1 MVSSQEVGDLGY
13 NGFPVS
19 LFYLAPI
26 DFDHILDPNVV
37 ILFKGLLRK
46 NAITR
51 EKRLGEFL
59 ALIENESTDHKDDRT
74 IRCWLQT
81 YAHVALDS
89 SKNVRALAHRI
100 QTTYMEGGKE
110 FSKYLKTS
118 IPVLLSG
125 LFDEK
130 TIATRTYQ
138 SLLAIFQNDKT
149 KVDHTLWTIFL
160 DQIAHYCHAVLVNET
175 ENSITDERSET
186 KEDMALKYDRAV
198 NSAIQMII
206 KLLDFTLLETAAS
219 EVNECLLSDQFWERL
234 GMSSV
239 LDTLNTQLLRSYFQ
253 LFAKVFRLKD
263 GALSEFARSLN
274 VKELFKTTSKKL
286 IKNLKFADASIAY
299 STVVVPFWEMLRVL
313 TEFGNLEVATN
324 LKIKKSFWEFGGSK
338 SFSRLKG
345 YLKLSK
351 QVGSFLLSP
360 EYYREFS
367 AFLTSLKEA
376 DIKETPEFAFLSFT
390 SSKDARLVVQKSL
403 IDNCPMPMGANGIEL
418 LTACVRCSINSLGL
432 FEIEDE
438 VTKELAEAIFWTAL
452 DTVSRARITGENVKA
467 KKRLCVEIGE
477 FARTNLNFDDLTK
490 QLISTL
496 DPNEE
501 SAIHAGG
508 KKLLSHFGKLSSAYN
523 GTLED
528 KEREFVCEVLIE
540 KVEELYE
547 PAELTPAF
555 DLLGQLLDQLK
566 GLPKSLSEWIFTLP
580 SFVTPNFVSP
590 PTNVLAKLLQKI
602 SPADSKEL
610 VNDFFEKVATE
621 VPDRRA
627 DLILVINSNEV
638 VSLSYLKES
647 IPLAYSYLVE
657 LSKKESRGKAEDS
670 LVFNYLDDE
679 EILSNLL
686 SLSGLSATSQLNFIR
701 CLSSH
706 SIEVS
711 ESNKVRLQELTRAA
725 ISAGEISFLE
735 KLSDTNLARSAL
747 FDAICSEELSQEDVK
762 MIADE
767 LLPISQLE
775 DLVYS
780 AIKSVDLGQL
790 ALANPLS
797 QNIHL
802 IQASVNHSLVPDMIA
817 ATQVIASIPKF
828 DSAVLGLCSEYLEDF
843 MFLSRS
849 FPESTLDVKEKAE
862 KKFLDANSISLDE
875 AAVFLNGESEDGL
888 IGELIKSI
896 SGSGPFSAL
905 QFYHARLLLRVFYK
919 TFNRISKAE
928 FSKLKIIPTKLA
940 NHPLKIALYVTAATD
955 FLEDAKS
962 FERLRN
968 FVFGEILGVRGSA
981 DILTHGQTW
990 VALATN
996 FLHVERGTEIM
1007 PPHKMGMLI
1016 NQLLS
1021 WLDSEVAYD
1030 QEFNNVRSTV
1040 AVFCSRLLEVT
1051 VGLPDK
1057 FWELAVELCTSNL
1070 ACAQT
1075 EPLQLELRYT
1085 TAKLAA
1091 TLAKHANSDAVPNWE
1106 ESKAEISNELF
1117 AVFADK
1123 AIRAH
1128 DEALSNHAVRLWNQ
1142 LISRVIPKFALSN
1155 SGLGASIERLYDV
1168 LMDSTSLELQ
1178 RALVS
1183 LLMTGIDAEKEEFVV
1198 NYELKKSKLS
1208 DEESNNVA
1216 NLPSKL
1222 FTIINSTSEHL
1233 EVLIEE
1239 EKFLQVSRYLWGW
1252 ALVMEYFRD
1261 SSFSIRSDY
1270 IAELKEAGVIV
1281 GLLNNFAHVADIGEN
1296 AFLKKL
1302 RKLGHDSSQDLNEKV
1317 SPRDSLVEEYN
1328 IAKGCP
1334 GEPIAFEMKFA
1345 LVNLYFRATEFFGS
1359 TVQTWF
1365 TEVRDLQLKQTIE
1378 KFTIRYI
1385 SPRLILRILESV
1397 EEAKNRLVARDE
1409 NLTIKI
1415 SKVSNEIRSIY
1426 VIDEQTMEMVV
1437 KIPENFPLANVLVD
1451 GPVRL
1456 GVKETQWKAWLL
1468 ASQRVVSLTNG
1479 SIVDAIELFNRNVNL
1494 HFSGFEEC
1502 AICYSILHQDH
1513 SLPSKVCPTCL
1524 NKFHAACLYKWFKS
1538 SNSSTCPLCRS
1549 AFNFKVTRG

>member
-1 MVSSQEVGDLGY
+1 MANSQEVGNLGY

-51 EKRLGEFL
+51 EKRLSEFL
-59 ALIENESTDHKDDRT
+59 ALMESESTDHKDDRT

-81 YAHVALDS
+81 YPHVAVDS

-130 TIATRTYQ
+130 TISTRTYQ
-138 SLLAIFQNDKT
+138 SLLTVFQNDKT
-149 KVDHTLWTIFL
+149 RVDHTLWTIFL

-206 KLLDFTLLETAAS
+206 KLLEFSLLENAAS
-219 EVNECLLSDQFWERL
+219 EINECLLSDQFWERL
-234 GMSSV
+234 GMSST

-253 LFAKVFRLKD
+253 LLTKTFRLHEGK
-263 GALSEFARSLN
+263 LSEFTRSLN
-274 VKELFKTTSKKL
+274 VKDLFKTVSKKV
-286 IKNLKFADASIAY
+286 IKNLKLADASIAY
-299 STVVVPFWEMLRVL
+299 STVVVPLWEMLRVL
-313 TEFGNLEVATN
+313 TEFGMLEASTN
-324 LKIKKSFWEFGGSK
+324 LKIKKSFWELGGSK
-338 SFSRLKG
+338 SFSRLKA
-345 YLKLSK
+345 YLKLGK

-360 EYYREFS
+360 EYYQEIS
-367 AFLTSLKEA
+367 AFLASLKKA
-376 DIKETPEFAFLSFT
+376 DVKETPEFAFLCFS
-390 SSKDARLVVQKSL
+390 SSKDARLVVQKSFV
-403 IDNCPMPMGANGIEL
+403 DNCPIPMGANGIEL
-418 LTACVRCSINSLGL
+418 LTAFVRCSTSSLGL

-438 VTKELAEAIFWTAL
+438 INKELAAAIFWTAL
-452 DTVSRARITGENVKA
+452 DTISRARISGEKMKA
-467 KKRLCVEIGE
+467 NKRLCLELGD
-477 FARTNLNFDDLTK
+477 FARTNLNIDDLTK
-490 QLISTL
+490 ELITTI
-496 DPNEE
+496 DGTEE
-501 SAIHAGG
+501 SAIQVGG
-508 KKLLSHFGKLSSAYN
+508 KKLLAPFGKLSSAYN

-528 KEREFVCEVLIE
+528 KEREFMSEVLIE
-540 KVEELYE
+540 KLEELYDQKG
-547 PAELTPAF
+547 LTSAF
-555 DLLGQLLDQLK
+555 ELLGQLLDHLKQL
-566 GLPKSLSEWIFTLP
+566 PERLSEWILTLP
-580 SFVTPNFVSP
+580 SFVTSNFVSP
-590 PTNVLAKLLQKI
+590 PVDVLAKVLLKV
-602 SPADSKEL
+602 SLDDSKEL
-610 VNDFFEKVATE
+610 VNDFFEKVASE
-621 VPDRRA
+621 VPGRRA
-627 DLILVINSNEV
+627 DLMLVINRNET

-647 IPLAYSYLVE
+647 IPLAYSYLVD
-657 LSKKESRGKAEDS
+657 LSKMESRGKSEDA
-670 LVFNYLDDE
+670 LVFSYIDNE
-679 EILSNLL
+679 EILGNLL
-686 SLSGLSATSQLNFIR
+686 SLSGLSTSSQLNFIR

-706 SIEVS
+706 SIDVS
-711 ESNKVRLQELTRAA
+711 ESNKDYVQELSRAA
-725 ISAGEISFLE
+725 IKAGEISFLE
-735 KLSDTNLARSAL
+735 KISDTDLVRSIL
-747 FDAICSEELSQEDVK
+747 FDAICSDELSQEDAK
-762 MIADE
+762 MIAEE
-767 LLPISQLE
+767 LLPIPQLE
-775 DLVYS
+775 HLVYR
-780 AIKSVDLGQL
+780 AIGSVDLGQL
-790 ALANPLS
+790 SLANPLS

-802 IQASVNHSLVPDMIA
+802 IQASIKYSLVPEMIA
-817 ATQVIASIPKF
+817 ATGIIANIPKL
-828 DSAVLGLCSEYLEDF
+828 DPVILGLCSEYLEDY
-843 MFLSRS
+843 MFLSS
-849 FPESTLDVKEKAE
+849 TFPDSTLEVKESAG
-862 KKFLDANSISLDE
+862 KKFSDFVSISLDD
-875 AAVFLNGESEDGL
+875 AAMLLNGEVEHGVVA
-888 IGELIKSI
+888 ELVRSI
-896 SGSGPFSAL
+896 SGSGPFSAV
-905 QFYHARLLLRVFYK
+905 QFYHARLLVRVFSK
-919 TFNRISKAE
+919 TFHGVSKAE
-928 FSKLKIIPTKLA
+928 FSKLKVIPTKLA
-940 NHPLKIALYVTAATD
+940 NHPLKIALYVTAASD
-955 FLEDAKS
+955 FLEDAKT

-968 FVFGEILGVRGSA
+968 FVFGEILGVSRSA

-996 FLHVERGTEIM
+996 FLHVERGTEIL
-1007 PPHKMGMLI
+1007 PLHKLGMLI
-1016 NQLLS
+1016 NHLIT
-1021 WLDSEVAYD
+1021 WLDSEIAYD

-1040 AVFCSRLLEVT
+1040 AVFCSHLLEVT

-1057 FWELAVELCTSNL
+1057 FWDLAVDLCTSNL

-1075 EPLQLELRYT
+1075 EPCQLELRYT
-1085 TAKLAA
+1085 TAKLAV
-1091 TLAKHANSDAVPNWE
+1091 TIAKYANVDAVPNWQ
-1106 ESKAEISNELF
+1106 ESKTEISNDLF

-1123 AIRAH
+1123 SIREH
-1128 DEALSNHAVRLWNQ
+1128 DEALSNHAVSLWNE
-1142 LISRVIPKFALSN
+1142 LISRVVPKFSVAN
-1155 SGLGASIERLYDV
+1155 SGLGASIDCLYDV

-1183 LLMTGIDAEKEEFVV
+1183 LLMKSIATEKEEFVV
-1198 NYELKKSKLS
+1198 NYELKRSKLS
-1208 DEESNNVA
+1208 EEESGNVA

-1222 FTIINSTSEHL
+1222 FSIIKSTSEHL
-1233 EVLIEE
+1233 EVLIDE
-1239 EKFLQVSRYLWGW
+1239 EKFLKISRYLWGW
-1252 ALVMEYFRD
+1252 ALVMEHFRD

-1270 IAELKEAGVIV
+1270 IAELKDAGVV
-1281 GLLNNFAHVADIGEN
+1281 VDLLNNFAHVADIGEN

-1302 RKLGHDSSQDLNEKV
+1302 RKQGELSSHDLNEKI
-1317 SPRDSLVEEYN
+1317 SPRDSLVQDYD
-1328 IAKGCP
+1328 IANGCP
-1334 GEPIAFEMKFA
+1334 GESFSFEMKFA
-1345 LVNLYFRATEFFGS
+1345 LVYLYFRATEFFGS

-1378 KFTIRYI
+1378 KFTIRFT
-1385 SPRLILRILESV
+1385 SPLLILRILESV
-1397 EEAKNRLVARDE
+1397 EESKNRLVARDE

-1494 HFSGFEEC
+1494 HFSGFDEC